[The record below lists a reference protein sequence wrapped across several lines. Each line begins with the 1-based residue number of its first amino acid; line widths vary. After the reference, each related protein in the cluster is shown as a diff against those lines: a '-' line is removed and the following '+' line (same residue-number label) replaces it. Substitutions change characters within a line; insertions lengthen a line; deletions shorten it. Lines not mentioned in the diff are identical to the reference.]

1 MLKSKDGSWNRLGVA
16 KLSQKKRLSKECCIA
31 IFQSSFLL
39 SQILHSLV
47 TWNESIDV
55 NYVNFVP
62 NICVSHWFLH
72 IFEAPGPHKFFL
84 PIFFPSLIDINVKN
98 QSSFLNFTWMQIPL
112 VQKARPKDSQKRII
126 CKKVFK
132 ILTFAQRLLTE
143 QIPHQACAKSSKE
156 DLMQMPQ
163 NFNFADSGKL
173 WGEKELTR
181 NQFLIWRMLHIVT
194 QLY

>member
-1 MLKSKDGSWNRLGVA
+1 MLKINLVFSILPGCKSPWCKRPGRRILKRGSFA
-16 KLSQKKRLSKECCIA
+16 KR
-31 IFQSSFLL
+31 F
-39 SQILHSLV
+39 
-47 TWNESIDV
+47 
-55 NYVNFVP
+55 
-62 NICVSHWFLH
+62 
-72 IFEAPGPHKFFL
+72 
-84 PIFFPSLIDINVKN
+84 
-98 QSSFLNFTWMQIPL
+98 
-112 VQKARPKDSQKRII
+112 
-126 CKKVFK
+126 FK

-173 WGEKELTR
+173 WGEKELAR